1 MLYTATK
8 FLRDKTGAISV
19 EFAFVASM
27 LALMMLGVIDF
38 GMAFAREM
46 SMSNAVRAGTQFAL
60 TRHPSL
66 GPQADQQ
73 DALVSLQNI
82 RDVVVDAAPFLES
95 DPGSNHLEVNVYCE
109 CEDGTST
116 NCTSSD
122 STPMTCDVRLTLL
135 QVKLTLPYSLFF
147 DMPGIDS
154 DLTLS
159 TEHTI
164 RLT

>member
-1 MLYTATK
+1 
-8 FLRDKTGAISV
+8 
-19 EFAFVASM
+19 M
-27 LALMMLGVIDF
+27 LAMMMLGVIDF

-60 TRHPSL
+60 TRHPTL

-82 RDVVVDAAPFLES
+82 RDVVIDAAPFLET
-95 DPGSNHLEVNVYCE
+95 DPGNQSLEINVYCE
-109 CEDGTST
+109 CDDGSST
-116 NCTSSD
+116 PCTSSAT
-122 STPMTCDVRLTLL
+122 TPMTCSARMTLL
-135 QVKLTLPYSLFF
+135 QIKLTLPYSLLF
-147 DMPGIDS
+147 DVPGIDS